1 MTEPTEPAKA
11 TETLTATRPHT
22 VIPAQARGLGA
33 HPVTARAPRPDAVTA
48 LSVFL
53 FALMI
58 LPSALI
64 VGAFGAAG
72 RPATLI
78 AAALLGW
85 YLLAR
90 QHPDIT
96 VDAGRQPVRTAAILL
111 ACSVL
116 ASYLCANLTALT
128 NAQQNAADRG
138 LILLA
143 GWLGVMLVAA
153 DGISSEHRLA
163 TLCRRIVL
171 GATTMAVL
179 GIAEFATG
187 TDLTKYV
194 TIPGLATHFQV
205 TDLMTRFGL
214 ARANSTAAQPLELS
228 AVLAICLPLALH
240 QARYATARLRRR
252 RWVQAAVI
260 AAGIPM
266 AVSRSALVAL
276 AVMAILLVPTWPARL
291 RRRVYIGLAA
301 CAVGLCLVTPSFLAA
316 FGKIFGQL
324 GTDTSTTSRTDALS
338 LAGSLIG
345 AHPWFGMG
353 LATFDPQHAFY
364 VDDQLVTSLIET
376 GVFGLIALLGV
387 LVAGW
392 YVARRLRMA
401 EMPQRTRD
409 LGQALIASIAVATI
423 FFASFDVL
431 SFSIASSLF
440 FLIAGCAGAAWRL
453 SGARRR

>member
-1 MTEPTEPAKA
+1 MTEPP
-11 TETLTATRPHT
+11 LTRT
-22 VIPAQARGLGA
+22 VIPAQARGGLGA
-33 HPVTARAPRPDAVTA
+33 LPVSASAPKPDAVTA
-48 LSVFL
+48 LSVFI
-53 FALMI
+53 FTLMI
-58 LPSALI
+58 LPSALV

-78 AAALLGW
+78 AAMLLGW

-90 QHPDIT
+90 QHPDLS
-96 VDAGRQPVRTAAILL
+96 VDTGRQPVRTTAILL

-116 ASYLCANLTALT
+116 ASYLSANLTPLT
-128 NAQQNAADRG
+128 SSEQNAADRG

-153 DGISSEHRLA
+153 DGIASEHRLA
-163 TLCRRIVL
+163 ILCRRIVL
-171 GATTMAVL
+171 GATVMAAL

-194 TIPGLATHFQV
+194 TIPGLVNHLQV

-228 AVLAICLPLALH
+228 AVLAISLPLAIH

-252 RWVQAAVI
+252 RWLQAAVI
-260 AAGIPM
+260 AVGIPM
-266 AVSRSALVAL
+266 AISRSALVAM
-276 AVMAILLVPTWPARL
+276 AVMAILLVPTWPARQ
-291 RRRVYIGLAA
+291 RRVVYAGLAA
-301 CAVGLCLVTPSFLAA
+301 CAVGLLVIAPGFIAK
-316 FGKIFGQL
+316 FGKAFGQL

-338 LAGSLIG
+338 LAGPLIG
-345 AHPWFGMG
+345 THPWFGLG
-353 LATFDPQHAFY
+353 LATFDPQHAFF

-376 GVFGLIALLGV
+376 GVVGLLALLSV
-387 LVAGW
+387 FAAGW
-392 YVARRLRMA
+392 YVARRMRA
-401 EMPQRTRD
+401 ARVGQRTRD
-409 LGQALIASIAVATI
+409 LGQSLFASITVALI

-440 FLIAGCAGAAWRL
+440 FLITGCAGAAWRL
-453 SGARRR
+453 SARR

>member
-1 MTEPTEPAKA
+1 MTEPTETAK
-11 TETLTATRPHT
+11 LTPPKT
-22 VIPAQARGLGA
+22 VIPAQARGFGAQGLEA
-33 HPVTARAPRPDAVTA
+33 HPVAARAPGPDAVTT

-58 LPSALI
+58 LPSALV

-96 VDAGRQPVRTAAILL
+96 LDAGRQPVRTAAILV

-116 ASYLCANLTALT
+116 ASYVAANLTALT
-128 NAQQNAADRG
+128 ASQQDAADRG

-153 DGISSEHRLA
+153 DGIGSEHRLA

-171 GATTMAVL
+171 GATIMAVL

-194 TIPGLATHFQV
+194 SIPGLVTHLQV

-228 AVLAICLPLALH
+228 AVLAISLPLAIH

-252 RWVQAAVI
+252 RWLQAAVI

-266 AVSRSALVAL
+266 AISRSALFAL
-276 AVMAILLVPTWPARL
+276 AVMAILLVPTWPARQ
-291 RRRVYIGLAA
+291 RRRVYAGLAA
-301 CAVGLCLVTPSFLAA
+301 CVAGLCLIAPGFLAT
-316 FGKIFGQL
+316 FGKAFGQL
-324 GTDTSTTSRTDALS
+324 GTDTSTTSRADALS
-338 LAGSLIG
+338 LAGPLIG
-345 AHPWFGMG
+345 AHPWFGVG
-353 LATFDPQHAFY
+353 LATFDPQHAFF
-364 VDDQLVTSLIET
+364 VDDQFVTSLIET
-376 GVFGLIALLGV
+376 GVIGLLALLSV
-387 LVAGW
+387 FAAGW
-392 YVARRLRMA
+392 YVARRMRA
-401 EMPQRTRD
+401 AKFGQRTRD
-409 LGQALIASIAVATI
+409 LGQSLLASIAVAVV
-423 FFASFDVL
+423 FFTSFDVL

-440 FLIAGCAGAAWRL
+440 FLIIGCAGAAWRL
-453 SGARRR
+453 TGARR